1 MFRRFGFSQLNTSFF
16 KVVVLL
22 TIATLVLTACASP
35 TTEAS
40 KAAAAATT
48 APTANPKADWPAKFV
63 IGFFAG
69 DDPTKVLN
77 SYESLR
83 AYLESKL
90 GVKVELVTGTSYSA
104 VIEAMRVKKADAMEV
119 GPFSYTLAVQEAK
132 AEALVVSINGNTK
145 DPKYDAAISPFYYS
159 VIFTKK
165 GANIATLND
174 LKGKDFTFVDP
185 ASTSGHLMPKTLL
198 LKNGINPDKDMKTV
212 FAGSHPSSVLAVW
225 NDKSPA
231 GATYEQNIFDLN
243 TQGQVKLCYFKD
255 NALYKSRTPTEIKAL
270 YDECPKGNLVVIA
283 YSDPI
288 PATPFAVRSDL
299 PASFKAEL
307 KAALLD
313 VKNRPEII
321 AKINEWY
328 VDPTQEFKLK
338 NLDNFYDILRD
349 AAKLLDLDLAKMK

>member
-1 MFRRFGFSQLNTSFF
+1 MFRRFKSLQLNTSFQ
-16 KVVVLL
+16 KLTVLL
-22 TIATLVLTACASP
+22 TLVATVLVACGGATPLAAP
-35 TTEAS
+35 T
-40 KAAAAATT
+40 AAAT
-48 APTANPKADWPAKFV
+48 ADPKAGWPTKFI

-69 DDPTKVLN
+69 DDPSKVLN
-77 SYESLR
+77 PYEALR
-83 AYLESKL
+83 VYLENKL
-90 GVKVELVTGTSYSA
+90 GIKVELVTGTSYSA

-119 GPFSYTLAVQEAK
+119 GPFSYTLAVQEAQ
-132 AEALVVSINGNTK
+132 AEALVVSINGNSK
-145 DPKYDAAISPFYYS
+145 DPKYDATIAPFYYS

-165 GANIATLND
+165 GSDIASLND
-174 LKGKDFTFVDP
+174 LKGKNFTFVDP

-198 LKNGINPDKDMKTV
+198 LKNNIDPDKDMKTV

-225 NDKSPA
+225 NDKVPA
-231 GATYEQNIFDLN
+231 GATYEQNLYDLN

-255 NALYKSRTPTEIKAL
+255 NALFKSRTAAEIKSV
-270 YDECPKGNLVVIA
+270 YDECPKGNLAIIA

-288 PATPFAVRSDL
+288 PSTPFAVRSDL

-338 NLDNFYDILRD
+338 HLDNFYDVLRD
-349 AAKLLDLDLAKMK
+349 AAKLLDLDLKKMK